1 MHPQSLK
8 AVIGSGLLSFPVT
21 PFDAELLFDR
31 DAYASH
37 VNWLSGYPAAA
48 LFAAGGTGE
57 FFSLTPE
64 EIPLVVSVAK
74 DAAGKMPIIGGCGYG
89 TAMAVQIA
97 KSLEKAG
104 ADGILLLPHYLITAE
119 QEGLFQH
126 VKRVCDA
133 VGIGVIVYN
142 RDNSILSQA
151 TIARLAD
158 ACPNLIGYKDGV
170 GNVEAVTMITA
181 TMGDRLTYVGGM
193 PTHEGYAAAYF
204 GAGVSTYSSAVF
216 NFVPELALTFFDA
229 LRRSDKAVTDR
240 ILEEFFIPFGAIRD
254 RRKGY
259 PISIIK
265 AGLRAIGR
273 DPGPVRPPLTDLDA
287 SEMDMLAAVI
297 ETSKKLIAMTSSKT
311 GEATRIE
318 Y

>member
-1 MHPQSLK
+1 MNPSSLK

-21 PFDAELLFDR
+21 AFDAELQFDPE
-31 DAYASH
+31 AYGRH
-37 VNWLSGYPAAA
+37 VSWLSGYPAAA

-64 EIPLVVSVAK
+64 EVPQVVGIAK
-74 DAAGKMPIIGGCGYG
+74 RAAGSTPIIGGCGYG

-97 KSLEKAG
+97 RSLEKAG

-119 QEGLFQH
+119 QEGLYRH
-126 VKRVCDA
+126 VKTVCDA

-151 TIARLAD
+151 TIARLAE

-170 GNVEAVTMITA
+170 GNVEAVTMITS
-181 TMGDRLTYVGGM
+181 TMGDRLAYVGGM

-229 LRRSDKAVTDR
+229 MRRSDKAVTDR
-240 ILEEFFIPFGAIRD
+240 ILAEFFMPFGVIRE
-254 RRKGY
+254 RRRGY
-259 PISIIK
+259 PVSIIK

-287 SEMDMLAAVI
+287 DEMAMLSVLI
-297 ETSKKLIAMTSSKT
+297 DTSRHLIA
-311 GEATRIE
+311 ATPTPRG
-318 Y
+318 